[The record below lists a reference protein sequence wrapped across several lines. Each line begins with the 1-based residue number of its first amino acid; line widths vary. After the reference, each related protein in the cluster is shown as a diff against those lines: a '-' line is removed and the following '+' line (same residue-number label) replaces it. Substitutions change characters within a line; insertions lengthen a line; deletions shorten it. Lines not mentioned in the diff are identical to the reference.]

1 MQYLTNY
8 LCNKLI
14 DQTFRGQSYAFPT
27 TLEFGLFVTQPG
39 KDGSGTEVSGPGYA
53 RVPIACSL
61 TEFSGTQGASTV
73 DASSGDVTWNELEC
87 MRVLDRKHVVTVKQ
101 GAEGYSAADAT
112 GVAAWGR
119 VKSGEVTP
127 VAVLDFDISTTGG
140 SGFGQMNTTNVVAL
154 GPIAA
159 PSVVITA

>member
-1 MQYLTNY
+1 MATLTPSIALGTAWLNSIRTA
-8 LCNKLI
+8 LNAGGAGNPATI
-14 DQTFRGQSYAFPT
+14 DIYTGTKPVRPDTAVTIQVLLGTVTCADDCGTVSIIDNVPTLTFAAITS
-27 TLEFGLFVTQPG
+27 
-39 KDGSGTEVSGPGYA
+39 D
-53 RVPIACSL
+53 
-61 TEFSGTQGASTV
+61 
-73 DASSGDVTWNELEC
+73 
-87 MRVLDRKHVVTVKQ
+87 
-101 GAEGYSAADAT
+101 SAADAT

-119 VKSGEVTP
+119 VKSGEATP

>member
-1 MQYLTNY
+1 MATLTPSIALGTAWLNSIRTA
-8 LCNKLI
+8 LNAGGAGNPATI
-14 DQTFRGQSYAFPT
+14 DIY
-27 TLEFGLFVTQPG
+27 
-39 KDGSGTEVSGPGYA
+39 SGTKPARPDTAITTQTKLGTVTCSDDCGTVSTINN
-53 RVPIACSL
+53 VPTL
-61 TEFSGTQGASTV
+61 TFAAITS
-73 DASSGDVTWNELEC
+73 D
-87 MRVLDRKHVVTVKQ
+87 
-101 GAEGYSAADAT
+101 SAADAT

-119 VKSGEVTP
+119 VKSGEATP